1 MTLKKNG
8 LISNYNSVEDLSNK
22 INIIMNSEY
31 NGDIIK
37 NDFITRFDLS
47 IISEKYY
54 TFFKKIIDDRSFLN

>member
-1 MTLKKNG
+1 
-8 LISNYNSVEDLSNK
+8 
-22 INIIMNSEY
+22 MNSEY

-54 TFFKKIIDDRSFLN
+54 TFFKKIIDDRLSFLN